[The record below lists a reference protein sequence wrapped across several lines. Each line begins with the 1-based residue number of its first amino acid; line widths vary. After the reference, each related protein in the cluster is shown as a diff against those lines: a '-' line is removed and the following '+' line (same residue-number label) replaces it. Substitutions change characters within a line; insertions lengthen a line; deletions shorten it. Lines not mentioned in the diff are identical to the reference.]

1 MKGLG
6 KAEKAGVE
14 EELRR
19 ASATAIS
26 AQMEVCN
33 ATLRGYFG
41 EGAPQTPGRENR
53 SCTVISCKKSQ
64 DSRIPRN
71 VSKIGSKN
79 DEFDS
84 V

>member
-53 SCTVISCKKSQ
+53 
-64 DSRIPRN
+64 
-71 VSKIGSKN
+71 
-79 DEFDS
+79 
-84 V
+84 